1 MVKHKPFVFC
11 LNIDKK
17 QRFVDDVSLFRHKSI
32 IYHLVYERIFSTLK
46 NFYQTTF

>member
-17 QRFVDDVSLFRHKSI
+17 QWFAGGVSLFRHKSI
-32 IYHLVYERIFSTLK
+32 IYHLVYERICSILK